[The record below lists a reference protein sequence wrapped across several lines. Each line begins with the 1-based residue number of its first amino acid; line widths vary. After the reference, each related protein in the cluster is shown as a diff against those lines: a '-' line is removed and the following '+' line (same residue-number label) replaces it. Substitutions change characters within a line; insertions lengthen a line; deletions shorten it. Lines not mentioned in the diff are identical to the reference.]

1 VNHDPHRQSFGVDEG
16 VDLATLD
23 LLAGVVTHIVVF
35 AAPFSADLMD
45 WLSRTAADGL
55 ASRPLRSRKAVC
67 NSAQI
72 ASQTPSRW
80 NLRKML

>member
-45 WLSRTAADGL
+45 
-55 ASRPLRSRKAVC
+55 
-67 NSAQI
+67 
-72 ASQTPSRW
+72 
-80 NLRKML
+80 